1 MARGHGRI
9 LTSIWEDPDFLA
21 LDEKEQRLYLFLLS
35 QPNLNHAGLLPL
47 TLRRW
52 AGKACGLIESDL
64 HSQIESLQ
72 SAGLVE
78 VDALEEELFVSGY
91 FRHAGIGGQPR
102 VVAAAYDAITQSAS
116 FALRGIASV
125 ELTEAVAKAPGPA
138 APQGVRAQVLRR
150 DGWQCRGCGWS
161 PGDYIPAAPTGRP
174 LYRGL
179 EIDHIHPRSR
189 GGSDDVDN
197 LQVLC
202 TTCNTRKGAR
212 V

>member
-1 MARGHGRI
+1 M
-9 LTSIWEDPDFLA
+9 
-21 LDEKEQRLYLFLLS
+21 
-35 QPNLNHAGLLPL
+35 
-47 TLRRW
+47 
-52 AGKACGLIESDL
+52 
-64 HSQIESLQ
+64 
-72 SAGLVE
+72 AGLVE
-78 VDALEEELFVSGY
+78 IDSLEEELFLCGY

-102 VVAAAYDAITQSAS
+102 VVAAANDAITQSAS
-116 FALRGIASV
+116 FALRGVASV
-125 ELTEAVAKAPGPA
+125 ELSEAVAKAPAPA

-189 GGSDDVDN
+189 GGSDDIDN

-202 TTCNTRKGAR
+202 TSCNTRKGAR

>member
-9 LTSIWEDPDFLA
+9 LTSIWEDSDFVKLS
-21 LDEKEQRLYLFLLS
+21 EGEQWLYLFLLS

-52 AGKACGLIESDL
+52 AGKARGLAESDL
-64 HSQIESLQ
+64 YWHIEALQ
-72 SAGLVE
+72 AAGLVE
-78 VDALEEELFVSGY
+78 VDQTEDELFVSGY
-91 FRHAGIGGQPR
+91 FRHAGIGSQPR

-125 ELTEAVAKAPGPA
+125 ELSEAVAKAPAPA
-138 APQGVRAQVLRR
+138 PPQGVRAQVLRR

-189 GGSDDVDN
+189 GGSDDIDN

-202 TTCNTRKGAR
+202 TSCNTRKGAR